1 MFFLNILSC
10 SEDEVVVPEERKTF
24 IMYVYDGAIYKEN
37 KDDPTDVQTIKR
49 DGASKYILDGKML
62 YYVHL
67 GRNIVKLNLEGDNQP
82 VTLTRSVYLF
92 IFLYLKKIYL
102 TYLKK
107 CIFFGVLTKG
117 GCVL

>member
-1 MFFLNILSC
+1 MSF

-49 DGASKYILDGKML
+49 EGASKYILDGKML

-92 IFLYLKKIYL
+92 IFLYLKN
-102 TYLKK
+102 
-107 CIFFGVLTKG
+107 
-117 GCVL
+117 